1 MIKIFVAFVLLIEA
15 CTLNTDTKNKSNS
28 ERLFFE
34 DINLFAMEG
43 VKKIKTLLYPCVEI
57 VYVNESE
64 KSIIYHVSKENF
76 YEMRYKKQND
86 IWVSFFTT
94 KGDTSNITTYE
105 YVTKSKI
112 VDLYYSIN
120 DNTKDTF
127 LTDVSVFEDSIETI
141 YDLGS
146 ITDVPPDLNVLK
158 IVKAKS
164 NSVFTTNISMKNGT
178 LSLKEERH
186 DSDKKLIFSEIN
198 CYELAERSYFWW
210 RYFGWTKKKI
220 DCNKQ

>member
-1 MIKIFVAFVLLIEA
+1 
-15 CTLNTDTKNKSNS
+15 
-28 ERLFFE
+28 
-34 DINLFAMEG
+34 
-43 VKKIKTLLYPCVEI
+43 
-57 VYVNESE
+57 
-64 KSIIYHVSKENF
+64 
-76 YEMRYKKQND
+76 
-86 IWVSFFTT
+86 VSFFTT
-94 KGDTSNITTYE
+94 KGDTSNINTYE

-186 DSDKKLIFSEIN
+186 DRDKKLIFSEIN